1 MGDLTAGD
9 SMIAFLQGLKR
20 WYLRRFKGFVAAPR
34 DAYGVPRGTSWQ
46 EHHEKRFTCRCGHP
60 GSGFAFQFTEEN
72 LVVRHRE
79 HVDGCDGIVVQQ
91 VQTFDMVHTQ
101 EMLAENTR
109 PCDCPITDARYCWIC
124 PACGLGH
131 WMDWKDGAS

>member
-1 MGDLTAGD
+1 
-9 SMIAFLQGLKR
+9 MIAFLQGLRR

-46 EHHEKRFTCRCGHP
+46 EHHEKLFICRCGHP

-72 LVVRHRE
+72 LVVRARE
-79 HVDGCDGIVVQQ
+79 HVDDCAAVGTKALLV
-91 VQTFDMVHTQ
+91 
-101 EMLAENTR
+101 
-109 PCDCPITDARYCWIC
+109 CDCPITDARYCWIC

-131 WMDWKDGAS
+131 WMDWKDFK

>member
-1 MGDLTAGD
+1 
-9 SMIAFLQGLKR
+9 MIAFLQGLKR

-60 GSGFAFQFTEEN
+60 GSGFAFQFTGEN
-72 LVVRHRE
+72 LVVRARQ
-79 HVDGCDGIVVQQ
+79 HVEDCPAVGHESVLLGMAPKI
-91 VQTFDMVHTQ
+91 F
-101 EMLAENTR
+101 A
-109 PCDCPITDARYCWIC
+109 CDCPITDARYCWIC